1 MSFLT
6 KYLSFA
12 TSFIFIILYNEKT
25 LIGDYHDFTYIILF
39 INFIINN
46 FIIKDKN
53 KTKSAIISAVKS
65 FENILPQFL
74 FIIVTI
80 GIILAFINPNTISK
94 IIGSNSGFIG
104 VILSAILGSITMM
117 PTFVA
122 FSLGNTLLL
131 NGAGYSQVG
140 TLVSTLVLVGMMTY
154 TLESQYIGKRAAFLR
169 NFIGFLFSI
178 LAGILLGRIMVILWI
193 Y

>member
-1 MSFLT
+1 M
-6 KYLSFA
+6 
-12 TSFIFIILYNEKT
+12 TSLILYCLSILL
-25 LIGDYHDFTYIILF
+25 LIISF
-39 INFIINN
+39 
-46 FIIKDKN
+46 IKDKN

-122 FSLGNTLLL
+122 ISLGNTLLL

-178 LAGILLGRIMVILWI
+178 LAGILLGRIMVIL
-193 Y
+193 